1 MLFFLILDFMNDVDM
16 KSINEQ
22 PKVSM
27 SQISSIEPI
36 SVKPPT
42 PVSVTTVLNQPTTN
56 KINSPI
62 VLKPI
67 SLVKGAQDIKGT
79 KITPHIKI
87 GKNIF
92 AIIQNPKQVTSQINQ
107 SINSQ
112 TVKSEN
118 VQRVNIKLPTL
129 KNTVKPPVHITN
141 KQDERPQFQLKDED
155 EYLDLGGSRGVSKV
169 IDAIMYFLKN

>member
-1 MLFFLILDFMNDVDM
+1 MMFRIILDFMNDVDM

-27 SQISSIEPI
+27 NQISNLEPI
-36 SVKPPT
+36 SVNPPT
-42 PVSVTTVLNQPTTN
+42 PVSVTTVLNQPTAN

-67 SLVKGAQDIKGT
+67 DLVKGTQDIKGT

-107 SINSQ
+107 SINLQ

-129 KNTVKPPVHITN
+129 KNTVKPPVYITN
-141 KQDERPQFQLKDED
+141 KQDEQIQFQVKDED
-155 EYLDLGGSRGVSKV
+155 DYVDVGGSRGVSKV
-169 IDAIMYFLKN
+169 IDALIL